1 MDITSNEWQFVSL
14 KNSGKIH
21 LFAGKNT
28 ITFAAN
34 APYYPEIDAIQ
45 VEDEASALL
54 KEDPMYKDF
63 IKQISAPKNLGNEKL
78 DQDKVDNL
86 LCKLAEEKAITR
98 SAYEKGYNWQVTLA
112 H

>member
-1 MDITSNEWQFVSL
+1 MAVRFFE
-14 KNSGKIH
+14 NSGKIH

-86 LCKLAEEKAITR
+86 LCKLAEEKQ
-98 SAYEKGYNWQVTLA
+98 SLA
-112 H
+112 LLMKRV